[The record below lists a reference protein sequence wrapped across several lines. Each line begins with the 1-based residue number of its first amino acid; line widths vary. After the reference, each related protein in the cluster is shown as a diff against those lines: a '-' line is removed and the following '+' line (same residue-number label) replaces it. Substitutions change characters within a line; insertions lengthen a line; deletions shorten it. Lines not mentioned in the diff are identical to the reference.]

1 MIAASNSAFDFGA
14 SFGLGGGEGIT
25 GPPGPPGPP
34 GLGLIESSR
43 DDSWT
48 SWVATTRGIGG

>member
-1 MIAASNSAFDFGA
+1 MIAASKSAFDFGFGC

-25 GPPGPPGPP
+25 GPPGPP